1 MSNWTCSCGQVN
13 SGNFCIGCG
22 KVRPKF
28 NIAAELQPPPPEKKE
43 MSAIHGKTP
52 IPPMNNAF
60 STSSDSAGISAK
72 PSQNEVPW
80 GNKKLVF
87 GVVGCVLLVVIFAM
101 FSGNDK
107 PSTRSTGTRPNTTA
121 STQAKPQTQQSQ
133 RSQQTQQSQRT
144 QQTQEPR
151 QLQQT
156 QQSSPKKKV
165 SNMSSDLGLG
175 GICIGD
181 RKKDVQ
187 ALYGKEQKITDPYKN
202 GHLHYF
208 YSDIEVVIAN
218 GIVTGFVSNS
228 PQVCTKRG
236 IHEGSTLQDVLQA
249 YGDSTSKFT
258 YGDEIM
264 YEYPFKSID
273 NKNCLLRFAIKNGRV
288 DYISARTL

>member
-1 MSNWTCSCGQVN
+1 
-13 SGNFCIGCG
+13 
-22 KVRPKF
+22 
-28 NIAAELQPPPPEKKE
+28 
-43 MSAIHGKTP
+43 
-52 IPPMNNAF
+52 
-60 STSSDSAGISAK
+60 
-72 PSQNEVPW
+72 
-80 GNKKLVF
+80 
-87 GVVGCVLLVVIFAM
+87 
-101 FSGNDK
+101 
-107 PSTRSTGTRPNTTA
+107 
-121 STQAKPQTQQSQ
+121 
-133 RSQQTQQSQRT
+133 
-144 QQTQEPR
+144 
-151 QLQQT
+151 
-156 QQSSPKKKV
+156 
-165 SNMSSDLGLG
+165 MSSDLGLG

-228 PQVCTKRG
+228 PQVRTKRG